1 MLAGGVVI
9 ESLLGGV
16 GFSSQASW
24 VWVIESLFEGAGM
37 ASRFHLEG

>member
-16 GFSSQASW
+16 GFSPQASRGL
-24 VWVIESLFEGAGM
+24 VIESLVELKVLGW
-37 ASRFHLEG
+37 LLILV